1 MNKGKKI
8 IIALVIAV
16 IIIVVG
22 IILYFVNYENKF
34 NKNTEIKGAIAI
46 ENSTL
51 TSKQKEQE
59 EKIAQEKAEQEK
71 AEQEKAEQE
80 KIAQEKAQQEKL
92 EAQKQEE
99 AKIAAQKKEQEEHAK
114 IAKQKEQES
123 IKQEKQEEEQE
134 SQAGMISSIL
144 PIVNQKNNLDV
155 KHTMMTV
162 TNSSAVYSKA
172 STSSAKVGFVQASE
186 RVMFVSSD
194 NGFTK
199 VKYCNGDS
207 IATGFI
213 PSGSLKK
220 GPIIPNDFNNLVVPS
235 NVTKVKYG
243 TSGEGRGLYYYKIG
257 SGSKILL
264 LNFAIHGYEDSW
276 MQDGFTLTQIGESVI
291 KSLSE
296 KQSGSGLNGWSVYV
310 IPSSNPDGL
319 IDGYTNNGP
328 GRTQVSQSIDM
339 NRDFKGPGF
348 KPTSN
353 PRNRT
358 KSTPETAPE
367 VKALANL
374 VTQLKEKSSNLIVI
388 DTHGWLNFTAGNSGV
403 AKYFDSSYGLSNMQ
417 PKVYDGGYLV
427 GYARSIGARET
438 LVELPNPGNPA
449 GAASRGYNQK
459 MINAV
464 NNIIK
469 NYKF

>member
-22 IILYFVNYENKF
+22 IILYFINYENKF

-51 TSKQKEQE
+51 TNKQE
-59 EKIAQEKAEQEK
+59 EEKVAQEKAEQEK
-71 AEQEKAEQE
+71 AEQEKV
-80 KIAQEKAQQEKL
+80 QQEKL
-92 EAQKQEE
+92 EAQKQEQAKLE
-99 AKIAAQKKEQEEHAK
+99 AKKKEQEEQAK
-114 IAKQKEQES
+114 IAKQKEQEN
-123 IKQEKQEEEQE
+123 IKQEQQEEQQE
-134 SQAGMISSIL
+134 VQAGMISSVL

-155 KHTMMTV
+155 KHIMMTV
-162 TNSSAVYSKA
+162 TSSSPVYSKA
-172 STSSAKVGFVQASE
+172 STSSSKVGSVQASE

-199 VKYCNGDS
+199 VKYCNGDN

-213 PSGSLKK
+213 PSEALKK
-220 GPIIPNDFNNLVVPS
+220 GPIIPNDFNNLVVPE

-243 TSGEGRGLYYYKIG
+243 ASGQGRGLYYYKIG
-257 SGSKILL
+257 SGNKILL

-291 KSLSE
+291 KNLSQ
-296 KQSGSGLNGWSVYV
+296 KQSASGLNGWSIYI

-353 PRNRT
+353 PRNKT

-367 VKALANL
+367 VKALAKL
-374 VTQLKEKSSNLIVI
+374 VNQLKEKSPNLIVV

-427 GYARSIGARET
+427 GYARSIGAKET
-438 LVELPNPGNPA
+438 LVELPNPGSPA
-449 GAASRGYNQK
+449 QAASKNYNQK
-459 MINAV
+459 MINSV
-464 NNIIK
+464 NNLIK